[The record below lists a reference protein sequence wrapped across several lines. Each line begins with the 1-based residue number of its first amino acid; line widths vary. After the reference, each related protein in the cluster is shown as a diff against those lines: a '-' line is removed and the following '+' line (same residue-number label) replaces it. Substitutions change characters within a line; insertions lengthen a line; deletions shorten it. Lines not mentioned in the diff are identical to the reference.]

1 MALLSL
7 NGKLIKRRSFM
18 VTRAPKKSPLWS
30 TEGKFNQ
37 TLFVCPLFRFKA
49 PGKLISAKDVVF
61 IGVFNWKGK

>member
-1 MALLSL
+1 MGSAVLERQAYQAEELYCDPS
-7 NGKLIKRRSFM
+7 
-18 VTRAPKKSPLWS
+18 AKKSPLRS
-30 TEGKFNQ
+30 TEREFHQ